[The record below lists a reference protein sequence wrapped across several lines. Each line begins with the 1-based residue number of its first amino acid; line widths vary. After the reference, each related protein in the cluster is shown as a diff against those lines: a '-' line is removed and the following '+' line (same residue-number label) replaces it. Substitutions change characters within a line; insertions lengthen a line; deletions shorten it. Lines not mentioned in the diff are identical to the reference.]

1 MLQSNLSGHSAPQLA
16 IYHQQAASSQ
26 QTAPC
31 EKSAEF
37 LKAFEVLTGWQA
49 EFQESSASQKHRQIA
64 PHDPPQGEFKIVDM
78 SPDWPARTPTAHR
91 GRCDQLIHLFG
102 ELIAELQATRS
113 DLVRAHSTL
122 EAMAPGSVAAEV
134 QLVDSFVP
142 KFSDPITETGSL
154 VSGDLN
160 SLEDETDTCDCDDD
174 FTLADD
180 EFSVAEAGDPA
191 IADSEPELDAE
202 EFWKRWNVG
211 GGTGVA
217 EDVYL
222 DWFMSG
228 ANLSIC
234 VGKIES
240 SFGIGDA
247 EVQLE
252 IDPVAARYRMQGDA
266 DLEAFFVWDRR
277 GAKLVPADRSGAWVQ
292 LPPSAAVIATT
303 HADVVAPDPE
313 AELSSVPSAQ
323 QLATAIGRNLGV
335 EQKVL
340 VLKRLPE
347 AKG

>member
-16 IYHQQAASSQ
+16 IFHQQSASSQ
-26 QTAPC
+26 QPAPC

-37 LKAFEVLTGWQA
+37 LKAFEILTGWQA

-64 PHDPPQGEFKIVDM
+64 PHDPPQGEFKVVDM

-102 ELIAELQATRS
+102 ELIAELQTTRA

-122 EAMAPGSVAAEV
+122 EAMVPGSVAAEV

-142 KFSDPITETGSL
+142 KFTDPITETGSL

-160 SLEDETDTCDCDDD
+160 SLSEEETNTRDGDDD

-180 EFSVAEAGDPA
+180 NFSIGEPLATREP
-191 IADSEPELDAE
+191 EPELDAE
-202 EFWKRWNVG
+202 EFWKRWKVG
-211 GGTGVA
+211 GATGVA

-222 DWFMSG
+222 DWFMNG

-252 IDPVAARYRMQGDA
+252 IDPVAARYRIQGDA

-277 GAKLVPADRSGAWVQ
+277 GAKLVSADRSGDWVQ
-292 LPPSAAVIATT
+292 LPPAAAVVATT
-303 HADVVAPDPE
+303 HANVVAPDPE
-313 AELSSVPSAQ
+313 AELSTVPTAQ
-323 QLATAIGRNLGV
+323 QLANAIGRNLDA

-347 AKG
+347 ANG